1 MLSRS
6 SALEG
11 QFCLPERKKKRKG
24 QVNNLRISYIFCWE
38 KNQYFIYVL
47 SVYFWIIRSIPSSFN
62 LNSLRGVWYR
72 FEPLSIHLLA
82 ILNNHELCWI
92 AVHVHEL

>member
-11 QFCLPERKKKRKG
+11 QFCLPERKKKCKG

-38 KNQYFIYVL
+38 KINILFMYYQFI
-47 SVYFWIIRSIPSSFN
+47 SGS
-62 LNSLRGVWYR
+62 
-72 FEPLSIHLLA
+72 
-82 ILNNHELCWI
+82 
-92 AVHVHEL
+92 